1 MSGDCQL
8 GASGA
13 LREVWAVQVQ
23 GVEGVGGPCLC
34 VMNTGE
40 QIVELGDI
48 YRKHTP
54 LSSTAS
60 LATCPWVI
68 VPLLRAL
75 TH

>member
-1 MSGDCQL
+1 MNGVCLDMEPR
-8 GASGA
+8 GT

-48 YRKHTP
+48 YR
-54 LSSTAS
+54 
-60 LATCPWVI
+60 
-68 VPLLRAL
+68 
-75 TH
+75 